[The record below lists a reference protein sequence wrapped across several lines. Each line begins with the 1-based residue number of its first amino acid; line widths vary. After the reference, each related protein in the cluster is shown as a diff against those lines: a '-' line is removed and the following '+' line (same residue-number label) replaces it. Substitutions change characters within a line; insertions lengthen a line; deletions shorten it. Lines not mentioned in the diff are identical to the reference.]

1 MIQGV
6 APFKDVVY
14 RKVAKPV
21 RLEYSFIEARG
32 GRHPL
37 SGLAEASRQ
46 IRLSTGLPGDATFF
60 LFNYDAIAVFFLPH

>member
-1 MIQGV
+1 MIQSV

-21 RLEYSFIEARG
+21 RLEYSFIEARD
-32 GRHPL
+32 RHPL
-37 SGLAEASRQ
+37 SGLAEASQQ
-46 IRLSTGLPGDATFF
+46 IRLSAGLPGDATFF

>member
-21 RLEYSFIEARG
+21 RLEYSFIDAR

-37 SGLAEASRQ
+37 SGLAEASQQ
-46 IRLSTGLPGDATFF
+46 IRLSTGLPGNATFF